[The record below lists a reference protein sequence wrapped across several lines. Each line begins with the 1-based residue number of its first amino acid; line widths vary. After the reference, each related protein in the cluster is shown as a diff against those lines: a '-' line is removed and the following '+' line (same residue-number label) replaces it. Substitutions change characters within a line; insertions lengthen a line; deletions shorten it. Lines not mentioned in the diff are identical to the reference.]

1 MLSTKHAALD
11 VTPEEDIPNGAF
23 SAPHFGI
30 HISIA

>member
-1 MLSTKHAALD
+1 MLSTKQEALD
-11 VTPEEDIPNGAF
+11 VTPEADIPNGAN